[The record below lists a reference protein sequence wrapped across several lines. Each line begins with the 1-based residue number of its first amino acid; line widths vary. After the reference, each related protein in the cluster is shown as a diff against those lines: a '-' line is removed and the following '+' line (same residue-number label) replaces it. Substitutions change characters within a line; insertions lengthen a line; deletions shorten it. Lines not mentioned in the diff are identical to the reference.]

1 MPAKKSFLLRLSQEM
16 WEELER
22 WAADDFRS
30 VNGQI
35 ESILHEAIGRRRKKQ
50 RPPATRPATARPAKE
65 EHEER
70 NLPPCGERRYSAA
83 PA

>member
-1 MPAKKSFLLRLSQEM
+1 MPAKKAFLLRLSPEM

-35 ESILHEAIGRRRKKQ
+35 EYLLRDAVAKRGRRTRIAAD
-50 RPPATRPATARPAKE
+50 PPPR
-65 EHEER
+65 
-70 NLPPCGERRYSAA
+70 
-83 PA
+83 

>member
-35 ESILHEAIGRRRKKQ
+35 ESILHEAINRRRKRIPVAANQ
-50 RPPATRPATARPAKE
+50 VDPSSTE
-65 EHEER
+65 EEQ
-70 NLPPCGERRYSAA
+70 
-83 PA
+83 

>member
-1 MPAKKSFLLRLSQEM
+1 MAAKKSFLLRLNQEM

-35 ESILHEAIGRRRKKQ
+35 ESILHEALSRRRRQ
-50 RPPATRPATARPAKE
+50 ASPTAPTPGGPAAAEGAPLPTTPGVGE
-65 EHEER
+65 EK
-70 NLPPCGERRYSAA
+70 
-83 PA
+83 

>member
-1 MPAKKSFLLRLSQEM
+1 M

-35 ESILHEAIGRRRKKQ
+35 ESILHEAISRRRRQ
-50 RPPATRPATARPAKE
+50 ASPPAPLTGVPAAAEGDPSPATPAEGE
-65 EHEER
+65 EK
-70 NLPPCGERRYSAA
+70 
-83 PA
+83 

>member
-22 WAADDFRS
+22 MAADDFRS

-35 ESILHEAIGRRRKKQ
+35 ESILHEAISRRRKKAPAAAPEAG
-50 RPPATRPATARPAKE
+50 PPLPAKE
-65 EHEER
+65 EQ
-70 NLPPCGERRYSAA
+70 
-83 PA
+83 

>member
-1 MPAKKSFLLRLSQEM
+1 MAAKKSFLLRLSQEM

-35 ESILHEAIGRRRKKQ
+35 ESILHEAISRRRKK
-50 RPPATRPATARPAKE
+50 A
-65 EHEER
+65 
-70 NLPPCGERRYSAA
+70 AA
-83 PA
+83 PARGGPAGEAPPEAGEK

>member
-1 MPAKKSFLLRLSQEM
+1 MAAKKAFLLRLSLEM

-35 ESILHEAIGRRRKKQ
+35 ESILHEAISQRRRKL
-50 RPPATRPATARPAKE
+50 PAAA
-65 EHEER
+65 
-70 NLPPCGERRYSAA
+70 LDQA
-83 PA
+83 PAGGTPVSREEP

>member
-1 MPAKKSFLLRLSQEM
+1 MAAKKSFLLRLNQEM

-35 ESILHEAIGRRRKKQ
+35 ESILHEAITRRRMA
-50 RPPATRPATARPAKE
+50 P
-65 EHEER
+65 
-70 NLPPCGERRYSAA
+70 AA
-83 PA
+83 PAPAVVTSATGEEP

>member
-1 MPAKKSFLLRLSQEM
+1 MPAKKAFLLRLSPEM

-35 ESILHEAIGRRRKKQ
+35 ESILHEAISRRRKKA
-50 RPPATRPATARPAKE
+50 P
-65 EHEER
+65 
-70 NLPPCGERRYSAA
+70 AA
-83 PA
+83 PAAGGAGEGGTPADGGKP

>member
-1 MPAKKSFLLRLSQEM
+1 MAAKKSFLLRLSQEM

-35 ESILHEAIGRRRKKQ
+35 ESILHEAISRRRRQ
-50 RPPATRPATARPAKE
+50 GAPPAPWPGEPAAGEGTPASATPE
-65 EHEER
+65 SGEER
-70 NLPPCGERRYSAA
+70 
-83 PA
+83 

>member
-1 MPAKKSFLLRLSQEM
+1 MPAKKAFLLRLGPEM

-35 ESILHEAIGRRRKKQ
+35 ESILHEAINRRRKKA
-50 RPPATRPATARPAKE
+50 P
-65 EHEER
+65 
-70 NLPPCGERRYSAA
+70 AA
-83 PA
+83 PTAGGVRGDGTSADGEKP

>member
-22 WAADDFRS
+22 MAADDFRS

-35 ESILHEAIGRRRKKQ
+35 ESILHEALGRRRKKA
-50 RPPATRPATARPAKE
+50 PAAAVQAGQQPAKE
-65 EHEER
+65 EQ
-70 NLPPCGERRYSAA
+70 
-83 PA
+83 

>member
-16 WEELER
+16 WDELER

-35 ESILHEAIGRRRKKQ
+35 ESILHEAIGRRRKKTAAAVQ
-50 RPPATRPATARPAKE
+50 SGPPPAKE
-65 EHEER
+65 EK
-70 NLPPCGERRYSAA
+70 
-83 PA
+83 

>member
-1 MPAKKSFLLRLSQEM
+1 MAAKKSFLLRLSQEM

-35 ESILHEAIGRRRKKQ
+35 ESILHEAVSRRRKKA
-50 RPPATRPATARPAKE
+50 PAAESRTETPVSVKE
-65 EHEER
+65 E
-70 NLPPCGERRYSAA
+70 
-83 PA
+83 

>member
-35 ESILHEAIGRRRKKQ
+35 ESILNEAIQRRRKKA
-50 RPPATRPATARPAKE
+50 PAAGKQTDAPAAKE
-65 EHEER
+65 E
-70 NLPPCGERRYSAA
+70 S
-83 PA
+83 

>member
-1 MPAKKSFLLRLSQEM
+1 M

-35 ESILHEAIGRRRKKQ
+35 ESILHEAINRRRKKA
-50 RPPATRPATARPAKE
+50 P
-65 EHEER
+65 
-70 NLPPCGERRYSAA
+70 AA
-83 PA
+83 PATGGVRGDGTSADGEKP